1 MLELDGQRKE
11 LDKIIRIDEEEKT
24 LEDNWLWAK
33 VYEKEEECTEFK
45 TKITQQ
51 EKVNSLFLCKILSV
65 FFQAKSQPEQ
75 KLAVMK
81 NELLCLETDS
91 LKETDKLKAEMDK

>member
-33 VYEKEEECTEFK
+33 VHEKEEECTEFK

-51 EKVNSLFLCKILSV
+51 EKVNS
-65 FFQAKSQPEQ
+65 
-75 KLAVMK
+75 
-81 NELLCLETDS
+81 
-91 LKETDKLKAEMDK
+91 